1 MRLDDVRV
9 VDLTTLL
16 PGPYGTQLLADL
28 GADVVKVEPVDSGDN
43 ARYTPPLTGDGHG
56 ALFDAVNRGKRS
68 VALDLKDERGREAL
82 YELVATADAFVEQ
95 FRPGVVDRL
104 GVDYD
109 TLREHNP
116 DLVYCSLSGYGQ
128 SGPKSGKAAHDLNY
142 IGLAGLLDMTRESDE
157 VKPQMPGYPIA
168 DMAGGVFAA
177 FSIVCALLSR
187 ELGGGTDGNG
197 RRDTGSGEY
206 VDCSLTDP
214 VLSFSQSVAPLALSG
229 EDPRPGETALTGG
242 YPWYDV
248 YECADG
254 RYVTIAALEPGFWRG
269 FCEAVDREDLLE
281 YHMTEDEAELAALR
295 EELEALFASRTR
307 DEWVEAI
314 GDADAT
320 VDGVYTPAEAFEHPQ
335 VEAMEIVEERE
346 GSLPRVGF
354 PARGEGIPEGP
365 LGDAPGHGEHTAELL
380 REVGLP
386 EGTVDGLVEAGV
398 AEVAR

>member
-9 VDLTTLL
+9 IDLTTLL

-28 GADVVKVEPVDSGDN
+28 GADVVKVERVDAGDD
-43 ARYTPPLTGDGHG
+43 ARYTPPLTEEGHG

-68 VALDLKDERGREAL
+68 IALDLKDERGREAI
-82 YELVATADAFVEQ
+82 YELVSTADAFVEQ

-142 IGLAGLLDMTRESDE
+142 IGLAGLLDMTRESEDE
-157 VKPQMPGYPIA
+157 KPQMPGYPIA
-168 DMAGGVFAA
+168 DMAGGSFAA

-187 ELGGGTDGNG
+187 ELGGGG
-197 RRDTGSGEY
+197 GEY

-214 VLSFSQSVAPLALSG
+214 VLSFSQSVAPIAFMG

-254 RYVTIAALEPGFWRG
+254 RYATIAALEPRFWQG

-281 YHMTEDEAELAALR
+281 YHMTDDEAELAALR
-295 EELEALFASRTR
+295 EELEALFASRSR

-314 GDADAT
+314 GDADAA
-320 VDGVYTPAEAFEHPQ
+320 VDGVYTPAEAFDHPQ
-335 VEAMEIVEERE
+335 VEAMDIVEEQE

-354 PARGEGIPEGP
+354 PARGEGVPDGP
-365 LGDAPGHGEHTAELL
+365 LEGAPGHGEHTAELL
-380 REVGLP
+380 REAGLSAAD
-386 EGTVDGLVEAGV
+386 VDALVEA
-398 AEVAR
+398 EVAGVGR

>member
-1 MRLDDVRV
+1 MRLDGVRV

-28 GADVVKVEPVDSGDN
+28 GADVVKVERVDAGDD
-43 ARYTPPLTGDGHG
+43 ARYTPPLTDEGHG

-82 YELVATADAFVEQ
+82 YELVSTADAFVEQ

-116 DLVYCSLSGYGQ
+116 GLVYCSLSGYGQ

-142 IGLAGLLDMTRESDE
+142 IGLAGLLDMTRESE
-157 VKPQMPGYPIA
+157 AAKPQMPGYPIA

-187 ELGGGTDGNG
+187 ELGAGESD
-197 RRDTGSGEY
+197 GEY
-206 VDCSLTDP
+206 IDCSLTDP
-214 VLSFSQSVAPLALSG
+214 VLSFSQSVAPSAFMG

-248 YECADG
+248 YECDDG
-254 RYVTIAALEPGFWRG
+254 RYVTLAALEPRFWQG
-269 FCEAVDREDLLE
+269 FCEAVDREDLLG
-281 YHMTEDEAELAALR
+281 YHMTDDPAEMAALR
-295 EELEALFASRTR
+295 EELESLFASRTR

-314 GDADAT
+314 GDVDAT
-320 VDGVYTPAEAFEHPQ
+320 VDGVYTPAEALEHPQ
-335 VEAMEIVEERE
+335 VEAMGIVEDS
-346 GSLPRVGF
+346 GDSLPRVGY
-354 PARGEGIPEGP
+354 PARGEGVPDSP
-365 LGDAPGHGEHTAELL
+365 LGGAPGHGEHTGELL
-380 REVGLP
+380 REVGLS
-386 EGTVDGLVEAGV
+386 EARVDSLAEAGV
-398 AEVAR
+398 AGVGR

>member
-43 ARYTPPLTGDGHG
+43 ARYTPPLTDDGHG

-82 YELVATADAFVEQ
+82 YALVATADAFVEQ

-104 GVDYD
+104 GADYD

-128 SGPKSGKAAHDLNY
+128 SGPTSGKAAHDLNY
-142 IGLAGLLDMTRESDE
+142 IGLAGLLDMTRESE
-157 VKPQMPGYPIA
+157 SEKPQMPGYPIA

-177 FSIVCALLSR
+177 FSVVCALLSR
-187 ELGGGTDGNG
+187 ELGGGTDGSDRG
-197 RRDTGSGEY
+197 DTGGGEY
-206 VDCSLTDP
+206 IDCSLTDP

-254 RYVTIAALEPGFWRG
+254 RYVTIAALEPRFWRG
-269 FCEAVDREDLLE
+269 FCEAADREDLLE
-281 YHMTEDEAELAALR
+281 YHMTDDEAEREALR
-295 EELEALFASRTR
+295 EELEALFAERTR
-307 DEWVEAI
+307 DEWVEAV

-335 VEAMEIVEERE
+335 VEAMAIVEETE
-346 GSLPRVGF
+346 WSPPRVGY
-354 PARGEGIPEGP
+354 PARGKGVPDEPLEGV
-365 LGDAPGHGEHTAELL
+365 PGHGEHTAELL
-380 REVGLP
+380 REAGLS
-386 EGTVDGLVEAGV
+386 ERDVDGLVEAGV
-398 AEVAR
+398 AGVAR

>member
-9 VDLTTLL
+9 IDLTTLL

-28 GADVVKVEPVDSGDN
+28 GADVVKVERVDAGDD
-43 ARYTPPLTGDGHG
+43 ARYTPPLTEEGHG

-68 VALDLKDERGREAL
+68 IALDLKDERGREAI
-82 YELVATADAFVEQ
+82 YELVSTADAFVEQ

-142 IGLAGLLDMTRESDE
+142 IGLAGLLDMTRESEDE
-157 VKPQMPGYPIA
+157 KPQMPGYPIA
-168 DMAGGVFAA
+168 DMAGGSFAA

-187 ELGGGTDGNG
+187 ELGGGG
-197 RRDTGSGEY
+197 GEY

-214 VLSFSQSVAPLALSG
+214 VLSFSQSVAPNAFMG

-254 RYVTIAALEPGFWRG
+254 RYATIAALEPRFWQG

-281 YHMTEDEAELAALR
+281 YHMTDDEAELAALR
-295 EELEALFASRTR
+295 EELEALFASRSR

-314 GDADAT
+314 GDADAA
-320 VDGVYTPAEAFEHPQ
+320 VDGVYTPAEAFGHPQ
-335 VEAMEIVEERE
+335 VEAMDIVEEQE
-346 GSLPRVGF
+346 GSRPRVGF
-354 PARGEGIPEGP
+354 PARGEGVPDGP
-365 LGDAPGHGEHTAELL
+365 LEGAPGHGEHTAELL
-380 REVGLP
+380 REAGLSAAD
-386 EGTVDGLVEAGV
+386 VDDLVEA
-398 AEVAR
+398 EVAGVGR

>member
-1 MRLDDVRV
+1 MRLDGVRV

-28 GADVVKVEPVDSGDN
+28 GADVVKVERVDAGDD
-43 ARYTPPLTGDGHG
+43 ARYTPPLTDEGHG

-82 YELVATADAFVEQ
+82 YELVSTADAFVEQ

-104 GVDYD
+104 GVDYE

-116 DLVYCSLSGYGQ
+116 GLVYCSLAGYGQ

-142 IGLAGLLDMTRESDE
+142 IGLAGLLDMTRESE
-157 VKPQMPGYPIA
+157 EAKPQMPGYPIA

-177 FSIVCALLSR
+177 FSVVCALLSR
-187 ELGGGTDGNG
+187 ELGAGEG
-197 RRDTGSGEY
+197 GEY
-206 VDCSLTDP
+206 IDCSLTDP
-214 VLSFSQSVAPLALSG
+214 VLSFAQSVAPSAFMG

-254 RYVTIAALEPGFWRG
+254 RYVTLAALEPRFWRG
-269 FCEAVDREDLLE
+269 FCEAVGREDLLDS
-281 YHMTEDEAELAALR
+281 HMTDDPAQVAALR
-295 EELEALFASRTR
+295 EELETLFASRTR
-307 DEWVEAI
+307 EEWVEAV

-320 VDGVYTPAEAFEHPQ
+320 VDGVYTPAEALEHPQ
-335 VEAMEIVEERE
+335 VEAMGIVEERE
-346 GSLPRVGF
+346 GSLSRVGY
-354 PARGEGIPEGP
+354 PARGEGIPDGP
-365 LGDAPGHGEHTAELL
+365 LGGAPGHGEHTGELL

-386 EGTVDGLVEAGV
+386 DTRIDNLAEAGV
-398 AEVAR
+398 VGVGR

>member
-43 ARYTPPLTGDGHG
+43 ARYTPPLIDGGRG

-82 YELVATADAFVEQ
+82 YELVATADVFVEQ

-104 GVDYD
+104 GVDYA
-109 TLREHNP
+109 TLTEHNP
-116 DLVYCSLSGYGQ
+116 ELVYCSLSGYGQ

-142 IGLAGLLDMTRESDE
+142 IGLAGLLDMTRDSVDE
-157 VKPQMPGYPIA
+157 KPQMPGYPIA

-177 FSIVCALLSR
+177 LSVVCALLSR
-187 ELGGGTDGNG
+187 ELGASD
-197 RRDTGSGEY
+197 GEY

-214 VLSFSQSVAPLALSG
+214 VLSFSQSVAPSAFVG
-229 EDPRPGETALTGG
+229 QDPRPGETPLTGG

-269 FCEAVDREDLLE
+269 FCEAVDREDLLA
-281 YHMTEDEAELAALR
+281 YHMTDDEAELAALR

-307 DEWVEAI
+307 DEWVEAV

-335 VEAMEIVEERE
+335 VRAMGIVEES
-346 GSLPRVGF
+346 GSSLQRVGY
-354 PARGEGIPEGP
+354 PARGTDVPEEP
-365 LGDAPGHGEHTAELL
+365 LGDAPGHGEHTGQLL
-380 REVGLP
+380 REVGFSAAH
-386 EGTVDGLVEAGV
+386 VDGLVEAGV
-398 AEVAR
+398 AR

>member
-28 GADVVKVEPVDSGDN
+28 GADVVKVEPADAGDN
-43 ARYTPPLTGDGHG
+43 ARYTPPLTEDGRG

-68 VALDLKDERGREAL
+68 LALDLKDERGREAL

-104 GVDYD
+104 GVDYE

-142 IGLAGLLDMTRESDE
+142 IGLAGLLDMTRESE
-157 VKPQMPGYPIA
+157 AERPQMPGYPIA
-168 DMAGGVFAA
+168 DMAGGTFAA
-177 FSIVCALLSR
+177 FSVVCALLSR
-187 ELGGGTDGNG
+187 ELGGGG
-197 RRDTGSGEY
+197 GEY

-214 VLSFSQSVAPLALSG
+214 VLSFSQSIAPLVFAD
-229 EDPRPGETALTGG
+229 EDPRPGETPLTGG

-295 EELEALFASRTR
+295 EELESLFAERSR

-314 GDADAT
+314 GDADAA
-320 VDGVYTPAEAFEHPQ
+320 VDGVYTPAEAFDHPQ
-335 VEAMEIVEERE
+335 VEAMDIVEKRE

-354 PARGEGIPEGP
+354 PARGEGVPEGP

>member
-1 MRLDDVRV
+1 MRLDGVRV

-28 GADVVKVEPVDSGDN
+28 GADVVKVERVDAGDD
-43 ARYTPPLTGDGHG
+43 ARYTPPLTDEGHG

-82 YELVATADAFVEQ
+82 YELVSTADAFVEQ

-116 DLVYCSLSGYGQ
+116 GLVYCSLSGYGQ

-142 IGLAGLLDMTRESDE
+142 IGLAGLLDMTRESE
-157 VKPQMPGYPIA
+157 AAKPQMPGYPIA

-187 ELGGGTDGNG
+187 ELGAGESD
-197 RRDTGSGEY
+197 GEY
-206 VDCSLTDP
+206 IDCSLTDP
-214 VLSFSQSVAPLALSG
+214 VLSFSQSVAPSAFMG

-248 YECADG
+248 YECDDG
-254 RYVTIAALEPGFWRG
+254 RYVTLAALEPRFWRG
-269 FCEAVDREDLLE
+269 FCEAVDREDLLG
-281 YHMTEDEAELAALR
+281 YHTTDDPAEMAALR
-295 EELEALFASRTR
+295 EELESLFASRTR
-307 DEWVEAI
+307 DEWVEAV

-320 VDGVYTPAEAFEHPQ
+320 VDGVYTPAEALEHPQ
-335 VEAMEIVEERE
+335 VEAMEIVEDS
-346 GSLPRVGF
+346 GDSLPRVGY
-354 PARGEGIPEGP
+354 PARGEGVPDGP
-365 LGDAPGHGEHTAELL
+365 LGGAPGHGEHTGELL
-380 REVGLP
+380 REVGLS
-386 EGTVDGLVEAGV
+386 EARVDSLAEAGV
-398 AEVAR
+398 AGVGR

>member
-9 VDLTTLL
+9 IDLTTLL

-28 GADVVKVEPVDSGDN
+28 GADVVKVEPADAGDN
-43 ARYTPPLTGDGHG
+43 ARHTPPLTDEGHG

-68 VALDLKDERGREAL
+68 IALDLKDERGREAL
-82 YELVATADAFVEQ
+82 YELVATADAFLEQ

-109 TLREHNP
+109 TLLEHNP

-142 IGLAGLLDMTRESDE
+142 IGLAGLLDMTRESE
-157 VKPQMPGYPIA
+157 AEKPQMPGYPIA

-177 FSIVCALLSR
+177 FSVVCALLDR
-187 ELGGGTDGNG
+187 ELGGPGGDEGG
-197 RRDTGSGEY
+197 GEY
-206 VDCSLTDP
+206 IDCSLTDP
-214 VLSFSQSVAPLALSG
+214 VLSFAQSVAPSAFMG

-254 RYVTIAALEPGFWRG
+254 RYVTIAALEPDFWRG

-281 YHMTEDEAELAALR
+281 YHMTDDDAERAALR
-295 EELEALFASRTR
+295 EELESLFASRTR

-335 VEAMEIVEERE
+335 IEAMGIVEERE

-354 PARGEGIPEGP
+354 PARGPGVPDGP
-365 LGDAPGHGEHTAELL
+365 LRGAPGHGEHTEELL
-380 REVGLP
+380 REVGLAASD
-386 EGTVDGLVEAGV
+386 VDDLAASGVAGV
-398 AEVAR
+398 GR

>member
-9 VDLTTLL
+9 IDLTTLL

-28 GADVVKVEPVDSGDN
+28 GADVVKVERVDAGDD
-43 ARYTPPLTGDGHG
+43 ARYTPPLTEEGHG

-68 VALDLKDERGREAL
+68 IALDLKDERGREAI
-82 YELVATADAFVEQ
+82 YELVSTADAFVEQ

-142 IGLAGLLDMTRESDE
+142 IGLAGLLDMTRESEDE
-157 VKPQMPGYPIA
+157 KPQMPGYPIA
-168 DMAGGVFAA
+168 DMAGGSFAA
-177 FSIVCALLSR
+177 FSIVCALLDR
-187 ELGGGTDGNG
+187 ELGDGG
-197 RRDTGSGEY
+197 GEY

-214 VLSFSQSVAPLALSG
+214 VLSFSQSVAPNAFMG

-254 RYVTIAALEPGFWRG
+254 RYATIAALEPRFWQG

-281 YHMTEDEAELAALR
+281 YHMTGDEAELAALR
-295 EELEALFASRTR
+295 EELESLFAERSR

-314 GDADAT
+314 GDADAA
-320 VDGVYTPAEAFEHPQ
+320 VDGVYTPAEAFDHPQ
-335 VEAMEIVEERE
+335 VEAMDIVEEQE

-354 PARGEGIPEGP
+354 PARGEGVPDGP
-365 LGDAPGHGEHTAELL
+365 LGGAPGHGEHTAELL
-380 REVGLP
+380 REAGLSAT
-386 EGTVDGLVEAGV
+386 EVDDLVEA
-398 AEVAR
+398 EVAGVGR

>member
-1 MRLDDVRV
+1 MRLDGVRV

-28 GADVVKVEPVDSGDN
+28 GADVVKVERVDSGDS
-43 ARYTPPLTGDGHG
+43 ARYTPPLTDEGHG

-82 YELVATADAFVEQ
+82 YELVSTADAFVEQ

-142 IGLAGLLDMTRESDE
+142 IGLAGLLDMTRESEDA
-157 VKPQMPGYPIA
+157 KPQMPGYPIA

-177 FSIVCALLSR
+177 FSVVCALLSR
-187 ELGGGTDGNG
+187 ELGAGESG
-197 RRDTGSGEY
+197 GEY
-206 VDCSLTDP
+206 IDCSLTDP
-214 VLSFSQSVAPLALSG
+214 VLSFSQSVAPSAFMG

-254 RYVTIAALEPGFWRG
+254 RYVTLAALEPRFWQG
-269 FCEAVDREDLLE
+269 FCEAADREDLLD
-281 YHMTEDEAELAALR
+281 YHTTDDPAETAALR
-295 EELEALFASRTR
+295 EELEALFASRSR
-307 DEWVEAI
+307 DEWVESI
-314 GDADAT
+314 GGADAA

-335 VEAMEIVEERE
+335 VEAMGIVDDSGE
-346 GSLPRVGF
+346 SLPRVGY
-354 PARGEGIPEGP
+354 PARGEGVPDGS
-365 LGDAPGHGEHTAELL
+365 LGGAPGHGEHTDELL
-380 REVGLP
+380 REVGLS
-386 EGTVDGLVEAGV
+386 EADVDSLVEANVAGV
-398 AEVAR
+398 GR

>member
-1 MRLDDVRV
+1 MRLDGIRV
-9 VDLTTLL
+9 IDLTTLL

-28 GADVVKVEPVDSGDN
+28 GADVVKVERVDAGDN
-43 ARYTPPLTGDGHG
+43 TRYTPPLTDEGHG

-68 VALDLKDERGREAL
+68 IALDLKDERGREAL

-109 TLREHNP
+109 TLCEHNP
-116 DLVYCSLSGYGQ
+116 GLVYCSLSGYGQ

-142 IGLAGLLDMTRESDE
+142 IGLAGLLDMTRESED

-168 DMAGGVFAA
+168 DMAGGTFAA

-187 ELGGGTDGNG
+187 ELGGTSGDDGG
-197 RRDTGSGEY
+197 GGEY
-206 VDCSLTDP
+206 IDCSLTDP
-214 VLSFSQSVAPLALSG
+214 VLSFSQSIAPSAFMG

-254 RYVTIAALEPGFWRG
+254 RYVTIAALEPRFWRG
-269 FCEAVDREDLLE
+269 FCAAVDREDLLD
-281 YHMTEDEAELAALR
+281 YHMTDDEAELAALR
-295 EELEALFASRTR
+295 EELESLFAGRTR

-314 GDADAT
+314 GDADAA
-320 VDGVYTPAEAFEHPQ
+320 VDGVYTPAEALDHPQ
-335 VEAMEIVEERE
+335 VEAMGVVEERE

-354 PARGEGIPEGP
+354 PARGEGVPDGP
-365 LGDAPGHGEHTAELL
+365 VGGAPGHGEHTVELL
-380 REVGLP
+380 REAGLS
-386 EGTVDGLVEAGV
+386 ETDVDDLVEA
-398 AEVAR
+398 EVAGMGR